1 MSRPLYIK
9 LVSLVLPVVLVL
21 SGCGLKAL
29 PTSTPDFVQTAVA
42 QTVAAVYPTNTAAN
56 PTETLQLSDTPAVQN
71 TATVTP
77 TPTITLTPFI
87 LHSATPTTAPQ
98 LVYGPTNFPSN
109 VDPLTGLVVADPT
122 LLARRPMMIKVAN
135 YPREGRP
142 HAGLSS
148 ADIVFDYYIGEG
160 ANRFLALYY
169 GQDSSKVGPIR
180 SGRYVDVQ
188 LVPMYQGILG
198 FESAWAPILTKIF
211 DTLGARAVYGTDN
224 TCPAIC
230 DDGRH
235 TVTSWF
241 ANIPELT
248 RYATNKGFNIDPR
261 PNLDGMVFDPAKP
274 QGGKD
279 GQSILVE
286 FFSKNLSEWRYDAA
300 SGNYLAWIEEVDAND
315 NPSLI
320 PMLDRNTNQ
329 QVAFS
334 NVIVMYATYHEMAP
348 TLHDIDI
355 AQSYSLN
362 KALVFRDGVA
372 TDAFWKSVGLY
383 KPIQFFDANKN
394 PLALKPGNSWI
405 FIVGQASTTT
415 QTDPGK
421 WDVKFYLP

>member
-1 MSRPLYIK
+1 MSRPLYLK
-9 LVSLVLPVVLVL
+9 LVLLVLPVVLVL
-21 SGCGLKAL
+21 SACGVKVSPTPTPDILQTVVAQTVEAVTSLTPESASKTPQ
-29 PTSTPDFVQTAVA
+29 PTSTPTIQK
-42 QTVAAVYPTNTAAN
+42 
-56 PTETLQLSDTPAVQN
+56 S
-71 TATVTP
+71 ATVTP
-77 TPTITLTPFI
+77 TPTNTATAVIVPT
-87 LHSATPTTAPQ
+87 ATPAQ
-98 LVYGPTNFPSN
+98 LAYGPTNFPNN
-109 VDPLTGLVVADPT
+109 VDPLTGQVVSDPT

-142 HAGLSS
+142 HAGLSA

-169 GQDSSKVGPIR
+169 GQNAPKSGPIR

-235 TVTSWF
+235 EVTSWF
-241 ANIPELT
+241 ADIAQLAQ
-248 RYATNKGFNIDPR
+248 YATKKGFNLDPR

-274 QGGKD
+274 QGGSN
-279 GQSILVE
+279 GQSVLVE
-286 FFSKNLSEWRYDAA
+286 FFSKNLSEWRYDAT
-300 SGNYLAWIEEVDAND
+300 SGKYLAWIEQVDAND
-315 NPSLI
+315 NPTLI
-320 PMLDRNTNQ
+320 PMLDRNTSQ

-334 NVIVMYATYHEMAP
+334 NVIVMYATYDEMAP
-348 TLHDIDI
+348 ALHDIDI
-355 AQSYSLN
+355 AKSFSVN
-362 KALVFRDGVA
+362 KAVVFRDGVA
-372 TDAFWKSVGLY
+372 VDAFWKSVGLE
-383 KPIQFFDANKN
+383 KPIQFFDANKK

-405 FIVGQASTTT
+405 FIVGQASIMK

-421 WDVKFYLP
+421 WNVKFYLP